1 MIGRRDL
8 LSIAAAGAA
17 FGTLAPRRV
26 LAEATETPVATP
38 ADATLTSPLP
48 LRPRIV
54 NVAAMGRAPG
64 QTGGSLTMLIGG
76 QRDIRYMTVNGY
88 ARLVGYDEILSLKP
102 DILDSFTTEDDRTFT
117 FRIREGHR
125 WSDGHPFTAE
135 DFRYCWQDV
144 LKHKKLRKGGLP
156 AELMSAG
163 KEPVFEV
170 VDDLTVRYTWEDPN
184 PGFLPRLAA
193 AQPTVIVMPAHYMK
207 QFHADYQ
214 DPAKL
219 DALVAENEV
228 ESWKDL
234 HAKMSRSYRPE
245 NPALPSLDPWI
256 NTTTPPADQYVFVRN
271 PYFHRV
277 DENGVQLPYID
288 RWVLNVSASGIISAK
303 AGAGET
309 DLQMAGIDFV
319 DYPYLKSAEKTHPVR
334 VVTWKRTQGARLALF
349 PNQNCADE
357 TWRGLM
363 RDARFR
369 RALSLAVN
377 RHEVNEVSF
386 FGLATESANTVLPES
401 PLYRPEYATAY
412 ATRDLDRAN
421 ALLDEV
427 GLTERRFDG
436 IRLLPN
442 GEPCQIV
449 VETAGESAVETDVLE
464 LIRDHWRDVGI
475 ALFTRVSQRDLLR
488 SRVKSG
494 DVVMSI
500 SQGLDNGVPTA
511 DMSPAALAPVLDDML
526 AWPLWGL
533 HYYSRGEDGVPPDT
547 TEAKDLLRLYEEW
560 TLSPDTPE
568 REGVWH
574 KMLSIHADQV
584 FTIGIVNS
592 TLQPI
597 LHTARLRNMP
607 EQGLFGFDP
616 TSYLGVYMPDTF
628 WLDEGTS

>member
-8 LSIAAAGAA
+8 LGLAAAGLAFPQVLRSEGAA
-17 FGTLAPRRV
+17 AQ
-26 LAEATETPVATP
+26 A
-38 ADATLTSPLP
+38 ADANLP
-48 LRPRIV
+48 RVPRVV
-54 NVAAMGRAPG
+54 NLGAMGRTPG
-64 QTGGSLTMLIGG
+64 RPGGSLTMLIGG

-88 ARLVGYDEILSLKP
+88 ARLIGYDELLSFQP
-102 DILDSFTTEDDRTFT
+102 DILESFTADDDRIFT
-117 FRIREGHR
+117 FRIRDGHR

-144 LKHKKLRKGGLP
+144 LKNKKLRKGGPP

-170 VDDLTVRYTWEDPN
+170 LDDLTVRYTWDDPN

-193 AQPTVIVMPAHYMK
+193 AQPTVIAMPAHYMK
-207 QFHADYQ
+207 QFHGDYQ
-214 DPAKL
+214 DEAKL
-219 DALVAENEV
+219 DQLMKENDV

-245 NPALPSLDPWI
+245 NPDLPVLDPWI
-256 NTTTPPADQYVFVRN
+256 NTTKPPADQYVFVRN

-277 DENGVQLPYID
+277 DENGLQLPYID

-309 DLQMAGIDFV
+309 DLQIAGIDFV
-319 DYPYLKSAEKTHPVR
+319 DYPYLKAAEKTHPVR
-334 VVTWKRTQGARLALF
+334 VVTWKRTQGARLALY
-349 PNQNCADE
+349 PNLNCADE

-363 RDARFR
+363 RDVRVR

-401 PLYRPEYATAY
+401 PLYRPDYANAY
-412 ATRDLDRAN
+412 AARDLDRAN
-421 ALLDEV
+421 ALLDEA
-427 GLTERRFDG
+427 GLSERRYDG
-436 IRLLPN
+436 IRLMPN
-442 GEPCQIV
+442 GKACQIV
-449 VETAGESAVETDVLE
+449 VETAGESTLETDVLE
-464 LIRDHWRDVGI
+464 LVRDHWRDVGV

-500 SQGLDNGVPTA
+500 SQGMDNGVPTP
-511 DMSPAALAPVLDDML
+511 DMSPAELAPVLDDML

-533 HYYSRGEDGVPPDT
+533 HYYSRGSDGSPPDMP
-547 TEAKDLLRLYEEW
+547 EGQELLKLYEEW
-560 TLSPDTPE
+560 TLSATAAE
-568 REGVWH
+568 REQVWH
-574 KMLSIHADQV
+574 KILSIHADQV

-597 LHTARLRNMP
+597 LRTSRLMNMP
-607 EQGLFGFDP
+607 DEGLFGFDP
-616 TSYLGVYMPDTF
+616 TSYLGVYLPDTF
-628 WLDEGTS
+628 WLDEKAS